1 MEAKANSINIEAKDN
16 VILNAAKSKN
26 SSSSSSLEIAATNK
40 QTAGYHAV
48 DGGTVGEGI
57 EGFASASYS
66 KSNETQFTNA
76 NLNAIISISTQVKIL
91 HSMEPMLKLLMML
104 F

>member
-48 DGGTVGEGI
+48 DGGTVGEALKVLQVRRI
-57 EGFASASYS
+57 LNQT
-66 KSNETQFTNA
+66 KR
-76 NLNAIISISTQVKIL
+76 NL
-91 HSMEPMLKLLMML
+91 PMRI
-104 F
+104 